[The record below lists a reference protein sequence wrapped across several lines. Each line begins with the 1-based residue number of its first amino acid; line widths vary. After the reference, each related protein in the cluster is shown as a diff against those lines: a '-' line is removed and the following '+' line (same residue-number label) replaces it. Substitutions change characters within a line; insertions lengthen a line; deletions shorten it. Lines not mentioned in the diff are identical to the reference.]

1 MSYIHLTIKERE
13 MLMCLKA
20 KGLTIRAIALHMKRS
35 PSTISRELKRCSGK
49 YSANT
54 AENDYHV
61 KRRNCYKPLLLDSH
75 PQLRRKIVH
84 YILDLHWSPEQI
96 AARFAKEHQWCVS
109 YNTIYRHIYK
119 HNLGEQYSSHGDTG
133 IKRHLRHKHHTRHPK
148 NTRRHWEAQTD
159 YISIHERP
167 KFINERQRIG
177 DWEIDT
183 VMGKTG
189 HSVLLTV
196 VDRLSRLVLIKKI
209 NHKETADVN
218 QGLVDLLGSIP
229 KEFVHSLTPDHGREF
244 LSLNDIRERLGVAIY
259 WPDTYSP
266 EERGTNENTN
276 GLIREYFPKRTDIDD
291 YTDKDVSFCQHQLNR
306 RPRKVLNYETP
317 YEVFFE
323 KPLHLV

>member
-1 MSYIHLTIKERE
+1 MSYHHLTIKERE
-13 MLMCLKA
+13 MLLYLQA
-20 KGLTIRAIALHMKRS
+20 KGLTIRGIALRMKRN
-35 PSTISRELKRCSGK
+35 PSTISRELKRCAGA
-49 YSANT
+49 YSPSE
-54 AENDYHV
+54 AERNYHR
-61 KRRNCYKPLLLDSH
+61 KRQRCHKPRLLDNH
-75 PQLRRKIVH
+75 PQLRKQIVH

-96 AARFAKEHQWCVS
+96 TARFRKEDHWCVS
-109 YNTIYRHIYK
+109 YNTIYRHIYQY
-119 HNLGEQYSSHGDTG
+119 NLGEKYTSHGDTG
-133 IKRHLRHKHHTRHPK
+133 IKRYLRHKHHTRHAK
-148 NTRRHWEAQTD
+148 HTRKHREPRTD

-167 KFINERQRIG
+167 AFINNRERIG

-196 VDRLSRLVLIKKI
+196 VDRYSRLTLIRKI
-209 NHKETADVN
+209 DHKENQDVN
-218 QGLVDLLGSIP
+218 QGLVELLGALP

-244 LSLNDIRERLGVAIY
+244 LNLNEIQERLGVAIY
-259 WPDTYSP
+259 WPDPYSP
-266 EERGTNENTN
+266 EQRGTNENTN

-291 YTDKDVSFCQHQLNR
+291 YTKRDVEHCQYQLNR